1 MKVAALM
8 LPLALSSMAATA
20 HADVV
25 GYVQTPQGR
34 IEVHDDRGPCAG
46 DAKKAVYVPM
56 QGEDRITGCWVV
68 RGTVVAVVFLD
79 GDIAQVPVVY
89 MQKPSPA

>member
-8 LPLALSSMAATA
+8 LSTVALLATA
-20 HADVV
+20 SSHATVL

-34 IEVHDDRGPCAG
+34 IEVHDERGPCAG
-46 DAKKAVYVPM
+46 DAKRADFVPVN
-56 QGEDRITGCWVV
+56 GDRISGCWVV

-79 GDIAQVPVVY
+79 GDVAQVPVVFL
-89 MQKPSPA
+89 QKPAPA